1 MRIRL
6 LFVSSL
12 LITLLSASA
21 ALGLAGPLSSVV
33 VAGTSADTR
42 TGFYVLPGDVI
53 ILDAS
58 GTVNTLPPD
67 SGSLATP
74 AGNGSPCVASCL
86 LPSAQFG
93 ALIGRIGEQGSWFL
107 VGFHK
112 TLTASGAG
120 MLHLAVNDTVYDNNI
135 GAFNANASV
144 SASPSFNC
152 VPTSTALCL
161 DGGRFLVQAFWSA
174 PPSQGAG
181 QVVPCG
187 TSDSGLL
194 WFFSPTNWEVLVKML
209 NACTLNQR
217 HWVFAAATTTVEF
230 TLRVVDTQTG
240 IVRMYFNP
248 FGRPADALT
257 DVSAFGCS

>member
-6 LFVSSL
+6 LFVSFL
-12 LITLLSASA
+12 LSTLLSTFA
-21 ALGLAGPLSSVV
+21 AFGLTGPISSVA

-42 TGFYVLPGDVI
+42 TGFYVLPGDAIV
-53 ILDAS
+53 LDAT
-58 GTVNTLPPD
+58 GTVNTLPPG
-67 SGSLATP
+67 SGNGATP
-74 AGNGSPCVASCL
+74 AGNGFPCTASCL

-107 VGFHK
+107 VGSHK

-120 MLHLAVNDTVYDNNI
+120 MLHLAVNDTIHNDNL
-135 GAFNANASV
+135 GGFNANVTV
-144 SASPSFNC
+144 SASPTFNC
-152 VPTSTALCL
+152 VPTTTALCL
-161 DGGRFLVQAFWSA
+161 DGSRFLVQVFWSA

-194 WFFSPTNWEVLVKML
+194 WFFGPNNWELLVKML
-209 NACTLNQR
+209 DACTFNQR
-217 HWVFAAATTTVEF
+217 HWVFAAATTNVEF
-230 TLRVVDTQTG
+230 TLRVVDTHTG
-240 IVRMYFNP
+240 IVRTYFNP
-248 FGRPADALT
+248 FGRAADALT